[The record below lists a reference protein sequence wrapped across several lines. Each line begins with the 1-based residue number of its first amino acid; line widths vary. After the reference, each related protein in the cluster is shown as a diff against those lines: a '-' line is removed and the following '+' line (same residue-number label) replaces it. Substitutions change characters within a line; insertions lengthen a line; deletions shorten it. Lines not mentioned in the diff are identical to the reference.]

1 VLETFGRSMS
11 TVEEGAEATVRLAAS
26 PELEGI
32 TSRYFDGTREA
43 RADSQAY
50 DEKARKRL
58 WSLSEDLCGLRG
70 TRDG

>member
-1 VLETFGRSMS
+1 
-11 TVEEGAEATVRLAAS
+11 VRLAAS

-43 RADSQAY
+43 RANSQAY

-58 WSLSEDLCGLRG
+58 WALSEDLCGLRG